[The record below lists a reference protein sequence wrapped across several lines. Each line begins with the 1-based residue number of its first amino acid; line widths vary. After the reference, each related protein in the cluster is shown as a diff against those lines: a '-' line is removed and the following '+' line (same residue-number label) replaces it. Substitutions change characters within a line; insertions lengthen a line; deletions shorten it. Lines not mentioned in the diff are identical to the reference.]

1 MLDQEALRVNPAQAM
16 SEALEAGVRF
26 FQYRNKRG
34 TRREIYEIS
43 LQLIPLAREAG
54 ALFIVNDHADIALAV
69 EADGVHLGQDD
80 LPIEHARNLLGSGK
94 LIGISTHSPDQA
106 KAAKAGGADYI
117 GFGPVFRTSTKDAG
131 PVQGIETISVIK
143 RMVSLPVIAIG
154 GITLANVGEAVRAG
168 ADGVA
173 VISSVLSA
181 PDRKIAAVE
190 MIREI
195 QRNRKQESK
204 VRGMDDE

>member
-1 MLDQEALRVNPAQAM
+1 M

-34 TRREIYEIS
+34 TRREKYEVS

-69 EADGVHLGQDD
+69 DADGVHLGQDD

-94 LIGISTHSPDQA
+94 LIGISTHSSDQA
-106 KAAKAGGADYI
+106 KAAEAGGADYI

-131 PVQGIETISVIK
+131 PVQGIETISVIR

-181 PDRKIAAVE
+181 PDRKIAAVK

-195 QRNRKQESK
+195 QRNRMQESD
-204 VRGMDDE
+204 VRGTNDE